1 MNALKEYKPITL
13 VFYIDW
19 NGERNALPLD
29 DTKREAFKKAV
40 ENNKMVEL
48 EWTVINTFDIK
59 EIRPAEKLTDI
70 EKIFYNLSYQKRAYL
85 NLGEWSAADVD
96 ADLSQTGLAGSP
108 TKVKQV
114 ENVVFQAKE
123 SKRLTTADEEIDEL
137 MKELITNHTI
147 G

>member
-59 EIRPAEKLTDI
+59 EIRPAEKLTEI
-70 EKIFYNLSYQKRAYL
+70 EKIYYSLPRNKRSFLDRRVKNMEWNNKAKVVEYFTSRVSQEKAIQRMLDMIAY
-85 NLGEWSAADVD
+85 
-96 ADLSQTGLAGSP
+96 
-108 TKVKQV
+108 
-114 ENVVFQAKE
+114 F
-123 SKRLTTADEEIDEL
+123 DEQHLDQ
-137 MKELITNHTI
+137 
-147 G
+147 

>member
-29 DTKREAFKKAV
+29 NTKREAFKKAV

-59 EIRPAEKLTDI
+59 EVRPAEKLSEI
-70 EKIFYNLSYQKRAYL
+70 EKIYYSLPRNKRAYL
-85 NLGEWSAADVD
+85 NRRV
-96 ADLSQTGLAGSP
+96 
-108 TKVKQV
+108 KVMAWDNKAKPV
-114 ENVVFQAKE
+114 EYFTSRVNQEKAIQRMLDMVAYF
-123 SKRLTTADEEIDEL
+123 EEEHLDQ
-137 MKELITNHTI
+137 
-147 G
+147 

>member
-29 DTKREAFKKAV
+29 DSKREAFKKAV

-59 EIRPAEKLTDI
+59 EIRPAEKLTEI
-70 EKIFYNLSYQKRAYL
+70 EKIYYSLPRNKRSFLDRRVKNMEWNNKAKVVEYFTSRVSQEKAIQRMLDMIAY
-85 NLGEWSAADVD
+85 
-96 ADLSQTGLAGSP
+96 
-108 TKVKQV
+108 
-114 ENVVFQAKE
+114 F
-123 SKRLTTADEEIDEL
+123 DEQHLDQ
-137 MKELITNHTI
+137 
-147 G
+147 

>member
-29 DTKREAFKKAV
+29 DSKREAFKKAV

-59 EIRPAEKLTDI
+59 EIRPAEKLSDI

-85 NLGEWSAADVD
+85 NQRAKR
-96 ADLSQTGLAGSP
+96 LSQDNRANAVEYFTGRP
-108 TKVKQV
+108 
-114 ENVVFQAKE
+114 EKE
-123 SKRLTTADEEIDEL
+123 RAIQRMLDMVAYFDEQHLDQ
-137 MKELITNHTI
+137 
-147 G
+147 